1 MAPELFFLQ
10 LWDVYVAELLCIGNL
25 VAAAYLRAE
34 SESNIHVEGSPKSG
48 GEKKEKMKLDNEY
61 VRQTFP
67 FRVC

>member
-1 MAPELFFLQ
+1 MFKNPYLRDVKVIFWQ

-48 GEKKEKMKLDNEY
+48 GEISPKSGGEKK
-61 VRQTFP
+61 R
-67 FRVC
+67 